1 MNRSAPHTSAP
12 SRALSRALLAGLLA
26 ASGAGAQ
33 AQTLC
38 DQLADAWLIASDR
51 TFLGEV
57 SDGLNQD
64 SLFNRY
70 GPHGTKTGVA
80 SIWNESSL
88 YGSPVSAASAF
99 NKYASTPPVLVRD
112 GSPLAY
118 VTTNPSIQPR
128 VSPDQLRSCK

>member
-1 MNRSAPHTSAP
+1 MNRSMPHTATP
-12 SRALSRALLAGLLA
+12 SRALSRALLAGVLA
-26 ASGAGAQ
+26 ASGASAQ
-33 AQTLC
+33 AQDAC
-38 DQLADAWLIASDR
+38 SQLSGASLVASDR
-51 TFLGEV
+51 TFLGAV
-57 SDGLNQD
+57 TDGLDQD

-70 GPHGTKTGVA
+70 GPHGTVSGVA

-112 GSPLAY
+112 GAPLAY

-128 VSPDQLRSCK
+128 VHPDVLRSCK

>member
-1 MNRSAPHTSAP
+1 MNRSTLHIKAPR
-12 SRALSRALLAGLLA
+12 RALSRALLAGLLA
-26 ASGAGAQ
+26 AIGASAQ
-33 AQTLC
+33 AQDIC
-38 DQLADAWLIASDR
+38 AQIAGARLIASDR

-57 SDGLNQD
+57 SNGLNQD

-70 GPHGTKTGVA
+70 GPHGTNTGVA

-99 NKYASTPPVLVRD
+99 NKYANTPPVLVHD
-112 GSPLAY
+112 GAPLAY

-128 VSPDQLRSCK
+128 VHPDVLRSCK